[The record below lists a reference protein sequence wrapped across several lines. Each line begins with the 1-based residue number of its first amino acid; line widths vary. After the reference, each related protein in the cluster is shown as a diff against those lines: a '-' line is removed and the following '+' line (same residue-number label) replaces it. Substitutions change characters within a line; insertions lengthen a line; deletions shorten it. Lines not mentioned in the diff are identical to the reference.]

1 MVTWGSPISVHFKNP
16 PFQSINGRENHRATS
31 WPTGLYTSA
40 SRWYLAI
47 SGVAD
52 ASGATKGA
60 PASTCRVESRPENFG
75 ELAGNI
81 RIMGMIQFVCLNM
94 FNDT

>member
-1 MVTWGSPISVHFKNP
+1 MAVGGP
-16 PFQSINGRENHRATS
+16 R
-31 WPTGLYTSA
+31 GLYTSA

-47 SGVAD
+47 SEIAD

-60 PASTCRVESRPENFG
+60 PASTCRVESRPENLG

-81 RIMGMIQFVCLNM
+81 RIMGMIQLVCLNM
-94 FNDT
+94 FNDI